1 MACGTGFEHTKNCPD
16 LKDTAPELWA
26 KCQGDPRNNWRA
38 LVIKTDLNG
47 KEVWHRMDNYQH
59 GVTYVKGNE
68 ETEVSTSASEFIF
81 PTREGKLVSINDEAS
96 GWGFEIIDALG
107 SKCTTDVAVP
117 PKTGGLAQ
125 ARSFMTSASSHN

>member
-1 MACGTGFEHTKNCPD
+1 MACGTGFEDGRNCPD

-47 KEVWHRMDNYQH
+47 KEVWHRMDNYQWSF
-59 GVTYVKGNE
+59 GGKQS
-68 ETEVSTSASEFIF
+68 EVSTSASEFIF